1 MGPASHFDVLF
12 RACLAGMILTLG
24 TGCLVL
30 PPTRVSVGTGAL
42 AVKGRPTEVPL
53 DVRVGLHPMQLDE
66 AALGRRF
73 DFGVGYLRSQS
84 GSSRIDGAYG
94 EATVVLWNRLG
105 DHPFA
110 PRSKAYV
117 RLSLQGQLRVLGERS
132 LPRLGRGVAAS
143 MVLETGS
150 FASVFDGPADH
161 EGLFGRI
168 RGATSTG
175 ISLARSPNA
184 SQTLASRSARVELRC
199 HRPRHSR

>member
-1 MGPASHFDVLF
+1 
-12 RACLAGMILTLG
+12 MILTLG

-84 GSSRIDGAYG
+84 GSSRIDGAYAEG
-94 EATVVLWNRLG
+94 AVVLWNRLG
-105 DHPFA
+105 DNPFA
-110 PRSKAYV
+110 PRTSKAYV
-117 RLSLQGQLRVLGERS
+117 RLSLQGQLRVLAERS
-132 LPRLGRGVAAS
+132 LPRFGRGVAAS

-150 FASVFDGPADH
+150 FASIFDGPADH

-168 RGATSTG
+168 RGEASTG
-175 ISLARSPNA
+175 IYLEGADA
-184 SQTLASRSARVELRC
+184 TLGDTSISTFSVGLVMRTPGVLVLPLFDRL
-199 HRPRHSR
+199 